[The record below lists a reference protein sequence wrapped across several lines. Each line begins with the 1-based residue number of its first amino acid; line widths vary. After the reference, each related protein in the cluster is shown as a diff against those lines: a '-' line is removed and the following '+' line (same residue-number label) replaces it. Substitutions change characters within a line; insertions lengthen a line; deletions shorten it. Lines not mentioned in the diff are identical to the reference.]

1 MVWSI
6 DAWAFFNLAIW
17 LTSDLESLLLKLNL
31 NFSTLTF
38 DENNLFGRDL
48 LSSSIP
54 LYDDNAFG

>member
-38 DENNLFGRDL
+38 DENTLFGRDL

-54 LYDDNAFG
+54 